1 VGWSCYDLH
10 SNPAGIGGCMN
21 SITRRDGLHQPLTI
35 QYMAKKKMSKAD
47 KRLLIEFF
55 IGWAMTSIAL
65 GAVLY
70 AQLPM

>member
-1 VGWSCYDLH
+1 
-10 SNPAGIGGCMN
+10 
-21 SITRRDGLHQPLTI
+21 
-35 QYMAKKKMSKAD
+35 MAKKRMSKAD

>member
-1 VGWSCYDLH
+1 MK
-10 SNPAGIGGCMN
+10 PF
-21 SITRRDGLHQPLTI
+21 TRRDGFHQPLTI
-35 QYMAKKKMSKAD
+35 QHMAKKRMSKAD